1 MKRAVIYARVST
13 RDKQETE
20 NQLRQLRDFCRRME
34 WELTHEYVDRVSG
47 KHGDREQFQAMFAA
61 TSRRKFDCI
70 LFWALDRFT
79 REGTL
84 ATLQYLQQ
92 LTGYGIDYKSFTEQ
106 YLDSCGPFRDAVIG
120 ILATI
125 AKQERIRLSERVI
138 AGLQRARTQG
148 RVGGRPSLPE
158 KTCKRVLKLRATGAS
173 FGRIAAHVGISK
185 MSVCRIVGRKP
196 GVSR

>member
-20 NQLRQLRDFCRRME
+20 NQLRQLRDFCRKME
-34 WELTHEYVDRVSG
+34 WELTREYVDRVSG

-61 TSRRKFDCI
+61 ASRREFDCV

-84 ATLQYLQQ
+84 ATLQYLQR
-92 LTGYGIDYKSFTEQ
+92 LTGYGIDYKGFTEQ

-125 AKQERIRLSERVI
+125 AKQERIRLSERVL
-138 AGLQRARTQG
+138 AGLERARAQG
-148 RVGGRPSLPE
+148 RVGGRPPLPE
-158 KTCKRVLKLRATGAS
+158 KTRRRVLRLRATGIS
-173 FGRIAAHVGISK
+173 FEKIAAQVGISK
-185 MSVCRIVGRKP
+185 MSVCRIVARKP
-196 GVSR
+196 RVSR

>member
-1 MKRAVIYARVST
+1 MKRVVIYARVST

-20 NQLRQLRDFCRRME
+20 NQLRQLKDFCRKMD
-34 WELTHEYVDRVSG
+34 WELTHQYVDRVSG
-47 KHGDREQFQAMFAA
+47 KSSDREQFQAMFAA
-61 TSRRKFDCI
+61 ASRREFDCI

-84 ATLQYLQQ
+84 ATLQYLQR

-138 AGLQRARTQG
+138 AGLQRARAQG
-148 RVGGRPSLPE
+148 RVGGRPPLPE
-158 KTCKRVLKLRATGAS
+158 KTRRRALRLWATGIS
-173 FGRIAAHVGISK
+173 FGKIAAQVGISK
-185 MSVCRIVGRKP
+185 MSVSRIVADAG
-196 GVSR
+196 